1 MKGQFEFS
9 WVIVVII
16 LVVILILFITRELW
30 CWYYKIN
37 KQCSLLEEQNA
48 LLNKLLNEQAQSRL
62 DVIIRQMRSSEGV
75 DEKMKVQD
83 QMLWAGRMN
92 SIRQRAEEIILAE
105 LIYT

>member
-48 LLNKLLNEQAQSRL
+48 LLNKLLNEQAQSNMMMNRFL
-62 DVIIRQMRSSEGV
+62 ASRAAENDP
-75 DEKMKVQD
+75 
-83 QMLWAGRMN
+83 AGYQSGMGAP
-92 SIRQRAEEIILAE
+92 QRNMPNDP
-105 LIYT
+105 YMQNRP